1 MRIAVIADTHNR
13 LPASV
18 RSAISSADEIWHLGD
33 ICTREL
39 LREVRGIGPPVEV
52 IAGNC
57 DPQDIAPESLVLQRG
72 GHSFLLVHIPLR
84 TAPIGVDH
92 VLHGHTHVPRDE
104 TIAAVRHLNPGS
116 VGKPN
121 HGAAASFAWLEV
133 DQDGS
138 VRWTLAPCAQTRVE
152 PIGVSNHTSSR

>member
-1 MRIAVIADTHNR
+1 MRIAVIADTHNH

-57 DPQDIAPESLVLQRG
+57 DPHGIAPESLVLPRG
-72 GHSFLLVHIPLR
+72 GHVFLLVHIPLR
-84 TAPIGVDH
+84 TAPAGVDH

-104 TIAAVRHLNPGS
+104 TIAGVRHLNPGS

-121 HGAAASFAWLEV
+121 HGAGASFAWLTVGE
-133 DQDGS
+133 DGAINWEL
-138 VRWTLAPCAQTRVE
+138 VLCAPER
-152 PIGVSNHTSSR
+152 G